1 MLIYGDTELRYKVPD
16 FLKID
21 CKKVFSLITDFIKTK
36 VEEAKARG
44 IVMGLSGGTDSTVT
58 AKLAVEALGRD
69 NVLVLIMPEVE
80 SSPED
85 IKDAVEYAEMLGLNY
100 KRIEIT
106 GIVESVLKS
115 CGDDYY
121 SAPRIAK
128 GNVKARARMIVL
140 YYFAN
145 KMNRLVLGTGNK
157 SEILL
162 GYFTKYGD
170 GGVDLLPLGDL
181 FKSQV
186 RLLGDFLELPEKLV
200 WKSPSPGLWPGHKAA
215 EELGATY
222 EVIDPILYL
231 FEKGRSSDEIAKE
244 LKTERSL
251 VDRIFQMVRGSEH
264 KRRMPPICRITQSC

>member
-1 MLIYGDTELRYKVPD
+1 VRYQVPD

-21 CKKVFSLITDFIKTK
+21 CKKVFDLITDFIRTKT
-36 VEEAKARG
+36 EEAKAKG
-44 IVMGLSGGTDSTVT
+44 VVMGLSGGTDSTVT
-58 AKLAVEALGRD
+58 AKLAVEALGKD
-69 NVLVLIMPEVE
+69 NVLVLIMPEIE
-80 SSPED
+80 SNPED
-85 IKDAVEYAEMLGLNY
+85 IRDAVEYAEMLGLNY

-106 GIVESVLKS
+106 RIIESILES
-115 CGDDYY
+115 CGDNYY
-121 SAPRIAK
+121 SAPKIAK
-128 GNVKARARMIVL
+128 GNVKARARMVIL

-145 KMNRLVLGTGNK
+145 KMNKLVLGAGDK

-200 WKSPSPGLWPGHKAA
+200 WKPPSPGLWPGHKAA

-222 EVIDPILYL
+222 GVIDPILYL
-231 FEKGRSSDEIAKE
+231 FERGRSSDEIAKE
-244 LKTERSL
+244 LRIKKSL
-251 VDRIFQMVRGSEH
+251 VNRIIQMVRKSEH
-264 KRRMPPICRITQSC
+264 KRRMPPICKIT